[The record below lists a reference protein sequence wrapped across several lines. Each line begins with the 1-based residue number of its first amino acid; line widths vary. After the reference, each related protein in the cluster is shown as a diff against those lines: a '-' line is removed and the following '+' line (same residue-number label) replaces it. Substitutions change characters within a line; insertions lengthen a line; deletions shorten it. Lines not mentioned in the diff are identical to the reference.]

1 MPQMTLMN
9 GTSGLPDA
17 LVGALGQVVAKAR
30 QEWRSE
36 RELAQSET
44 RRVIAEMEARFATL
58 ALELRQMYVERLAEL
73 HDGPP
78 GPQGEAGA
86 RGEPGEAIT
95 GPPGEQGIQGPPGR
109 FVVPLAWQRGVS
121 YGGDLVTH
129 AGATWCAMRDT
140 AEEPPDDD
148 WVCVAERGTDGR
160 SPAFQGT
167 WKAARTYEL
176 LDVVA
181 MDGSSFVALWD
192 APGACPGD
200 GWQLIASRGKS
211 GPPGAPGPI
220 GERGYPGP
228 PGPAPVTL
236 ECDGEL
242 LRLRLSDGSTIDCD
256 LYPVLARVAR

>member
-1 MPQMTLMN
+1 ML
-9 GTSGLPDA
+9 GTTCKTQSLPIAPNVVSPLEA
-17 LVGALGQVVAKAR
+17 LAAEIAADVSR
-30 QEWRSE
+30 IE
-36 RELAQSET
+36 RELRLAIAT
-44 RRVIAEMEARFATL
+44 KIAEI
-58 ALELRQMYVERLAEL
+58 EL
-73 HDGPP
+73 HAERAITAGLAAIKDGPP

-95 GPPGEQGIQGPPGR
+95 GPPGAQGVQGPPGR
-109 FVVPLAWQRGVS
+109 FVTPLAWRRGVS
-121 YGGDLVTH
+121 YDGDLVTH

-140 AEEPPDDD
+140 AEEPPHDD
-148 WVCVAERGTDGR
+148 WVCVAERGVDGR
-160 SPAFQGT
+160 SPAFRGT
-167 WKAARTYEL
+167 WKGARAYEA

-181 MDGSSFVALWD
+181 MDGSSFVALRD
-192 APGACPGD
+192 APGVCPGE

>member
-1 MPQMTLMN
+1 MLATTRNLQSFDTVPIAVSPLE
-9 GTSGLPDA
+9 A
-17 LVGALGQVVAKAR
+17 LAAEIAANVSR
-30 QEWRSE
+30 IE
-36 RELAQSET
+36 RELRASITAKMAEIELNAE
-44 RRVIAEMEARFATL
+44 RRIA
-58 ALELRQMYVERLAEL
+58 ERLAEL

-86 RGEPGEAIT
+86 RGEPGEAIA

-109 FVVPLAWQRGVS
+109 FVAPAAWQRGVS
-121 YGGDLVTH
+121 YDGDLVAH
-129 AGATWCAMRDT
+129 AGSTWCAARDT
-140 AEEPPDDD
+140 AEEPPHDD

-167 WKAARTYEL
+167 WKAAREYEV

-181 MDGSSFVALWD
+181 MDGSSFVALRT

-228 PGPAPVTL
+228 PGASVVAFQIDEQGLQTL
-236 ECDGEL
+236 
-242 LRLRLSDGSTIDCD
+242 RFSDGSTLTCD
-256 LYPVLARVAR
+256 LYPVLAGMTR